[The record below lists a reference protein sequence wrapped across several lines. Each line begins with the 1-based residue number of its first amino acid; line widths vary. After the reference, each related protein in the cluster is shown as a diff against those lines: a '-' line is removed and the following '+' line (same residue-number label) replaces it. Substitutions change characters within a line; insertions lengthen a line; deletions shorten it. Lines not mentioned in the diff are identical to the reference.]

1 MLHSDLL
8 LVAAGIIGPI
18 QLWVGQGKV
27 KVEPVKHLALLTIS
41 FLGCQSQLT
50 MVFCD
55 KCNCTLNETQALS
68 NLTGNP
74 LSLKLL

>member
-8 LVAAGIIGPI
+8 LVAAGVIGHI
-18 QLWVGQGKV
+18 QPWVGQEKV
-27 KVEPVKHLALLTIS
+27 KVEPLKHLALLTIIL
-41 FLGCQSQLT
+41 LGCQSQLT
-50 MVFCD
+50 RVFCD
-55 KCNCTLNETQALS
+55 KSDCTLNEMQALS